1 MLMFFISKIVRRE
14 NCPRFHN
21 RPQFSPHVECSSP
34 RRCAPAVSP
43 HSTVCFIISHI
54 CPHFQNRPQLSPH
67 DRETHSG
74 LYPAWSGDIM
84 LNGVF
89 AELVARQQL
98 DS

>member
-1 MLMFFISKIVRRE
+1 MLMIFISKIVRRE
-14 NCPRFHN
+14 NCPRF
-21 RPQFSPHVECSSP
+21 
-34 RRCAPAVSP
+34 
-43 HSTVCFIISHI
+43 
-54 CPHFQNRPQLSPH
+54 QNRHQFSPH
-67 DRETHSG
+67 DRETHSS